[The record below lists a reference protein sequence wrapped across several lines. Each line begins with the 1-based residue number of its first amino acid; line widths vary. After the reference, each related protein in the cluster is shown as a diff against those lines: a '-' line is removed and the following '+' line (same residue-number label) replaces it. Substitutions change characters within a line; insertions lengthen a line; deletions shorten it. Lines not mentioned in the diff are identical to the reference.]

1 MSIKSVRNQI
11 NKFLGTETPEVLAVR
26 GEWGVGKTFTW
37 NKFLEDA
44 KNEGKIALKRYA
56 YVSLFGCNSLDNLK
70 LKIFEQ
76 VIDTSTIGVK
86 PNIETFRK
94 SIESLT
100 VGRKILKF
108 IPSLP
113 SFKNANISLLLDSFA
128 FLSLN
133 KIIICIDDVER
144 KGDNFKIRDLLGFI
158 SLLKEQKDCKIIII
172 LNSEPLNNSED
183 NDLKIYREKVI
194 DIELLFDPTPE
205 ECTEIAISSVNYCS
219 LKIKELSK
227 KLEIKNIRIIK
238 KILRLS
244 DQLEPLL
251 KKYEPELIYQALHS
265 MALLALCYFK
275 QGNDKIPDYD
285 YIKNIGYKIYGLNHK
300 EATIQEKQWNSFLR
314 NYSFY
319 HIDEFDLEIA
329 KSIENGFFNQ
339 VSLLAE
345 ADKPRLC

>member
-1 MSIKSVRNQI
+1 MSIKLVRNQI
-11 NKFLGTETPEVLAVR
+11 NKFLGSETPEVLAVR

-44 KNEGKIALKRYA
+44 KNEGRIALKRYA

-113 SFKNANISLLLDSFA
+113 SFKNANLSLLLDSFA

-183 NDLKIYREKVI
+183 NDLRIYREKVI
-194 DIELLFDPTPE
+194 
-205 ECTEIAISSVNYCS
+205 AVISLV
-219 LKIKELSK
+219 
-227 KLEIKNIRIIK
+227 
-238 KILRLS
+238 
-244 DQLEPLL
+244 
-251 KKYEPELIYQALHS
+251 KYSSSSE
-265 MALLALCYFK
+265 
-275 QGNDKIPDYD
+275 
-285 YIKNIGYKIYGLNHK
+285 
-300 EATIQEKQWNSFLR
+300 
-314 NYSFY
+314 
-319 HIDEFDLEIA
+319 
-329 KSIENGFFNQ
+329 
-339 VSLLAE
+339 
-345 ADKPRLC
+345 